1 MAFPL
6 KEILML
12 AALLSLLATGSAG
25 SSEGADTDG
34 GLLTVIGGLLGGL
47 LGG

>member
-12 AALLSLLATGSAG
+12 AALLSLLATG